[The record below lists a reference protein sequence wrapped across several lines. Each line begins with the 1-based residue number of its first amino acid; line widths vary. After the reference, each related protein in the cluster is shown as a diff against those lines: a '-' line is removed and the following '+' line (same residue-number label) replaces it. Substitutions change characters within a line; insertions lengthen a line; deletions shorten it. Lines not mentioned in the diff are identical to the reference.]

1 MLDMEEILIP
11 VDAKALQRILEALYG
26 PPHLIRE
33 LQATVSLPDNPIEK
47 IREQYNTFVLAR
59 RENLSCEPSSTT

>member
-1 MLDMEEILIP
+1 MGEILIP

-26 PPHLIRE
+26 PPHMIRE

-47 IREQYNTFVLAR
+47 VREQYNAFVLAK
-59 RENLSCEPSSTT
+59 REATSCEPSSTT